1 MKKNV
6 FPAIDLID
14 GKCVRLLQGE
24 YSNETQYNDDPISQ
38 ALSFQEE
45 GASWIHVVDL
55 DAARTGIANNT
66 SVIENIVSR
75 LEIPVQVGG
84 GIRNLEAARSVF
96 DLGVTRVVIGT
107 AAIDKPSLVEE
118 VSSIGRV
125 AVGIDLRNKK
135 VAIHGLKTETV
146 SSYTDLFERFQEI
159 GVDAYIVTHIE
170 RDGTLEGPDIDAY
183 KELLSA
189 TTKDVIASGGVGSTN
204 DLRDLSRLSVDGRTL
219 SGVIIG
225 RAFYEGKFSLSEAIE
240 AFESI

>member
-24 YSNETQYNDDPISQ
+24 YSNEIQYNDDPISQ

-66 SVIENIVSR
+66 QIIEGIVSR
-75 LEIPVQVGG
+75 LEIPIQVGG
-84 GIRNLEAARSVF
+84 GIRSLDAARSVF
-96 DLGVTRVVIGT
+96 DSGVTRVVIGT
-107 AAIDKPSLVEE
+107 AAIDSPSLVEE
-118 VSSIGRV
+118 VTSIGRV
-125 AVGIDLRNKK
+125 AVGIDLRNKN
-135 VAIHGLKTETV
+135 VAIHGWKTATDLP
-146 SSYTDLFERFQEI
+146 YTHLFERFEEI
-159 GVDAYIVTHIE
+159 GIDAYIVTHIE

-183 KELLSA
+183 KELVSS
-189 TTKDVIASGGVGSTN
+189 TTKDVIASGGVGSTD

-225 RAFYEGKFSLSEAIE
+225 RAFYEGRFSLSEAIE

>member
-118 VSSIGRV
+118 VALIGRV
-125 AVGIDLRNKK
+125 ADGIDLRKIK
-135 VAIHGLKTETV
+135 VAIHGWITETG

>member
-66 SVIENIVSR
+66 SVIEDIVSR

-135 VAIHGLKTETV
+135 VAIHGWKTETGL
-146 SSYTDLFERFQEI
+146 SYADLF
-159 GVDAYIVTHIE
+159 
-170 RDGTLEGPDIDAY
+170 
-183 KELLSA
+183 
-189 TTKDVIASGGVGSTN
+189 
-204 DLRDLSRLSVDGRTL
+204 
-219 SGVIIG
+219 
-225 RAFYEGKFSLSEAIE
+225 
-240 AFESI
+240 

>member
-66 SVIENIVSR
+66 SIIENIVSR
-75 LEIPVQVGG
+75 LEIPIQVGG
-84 GIRNLEAARSVF
+84 GIRSLDAARSVF
-96 DLGVTRVVIGT
+96 ESGVTRVVIGT
-107 AAIDKPSLVEE
+107 AAIDTPSLVEE
-118 VSSIGRV
+118 VAAIGRV

-135 VAIHGLKTETV
+135 IAIHGCKTETDL
-146 SSYTDLFERFQEI
+146 SYTHLFERFQEI
-159 GVDAYIVTHIE
+159 DVDAYIITHIE

-183 KELLSA
+183 KELVSS

>member
-38 ALSFQEE
+38 ALSFQDE

-75 LEIPVQVGG
+75 LEIPIQVGG
-84 GIRNLEAARSVF
+84 GIRSLEAARSVF
-96 DLGVTRVVIGT
+96 DSGVTRVVIGT
-107 AAIDKPSLVEE
+107 AAIDTPSLLEE
-118 VSSIGRV
+118 VTTIGRV

-135 VAIHGLKTETV
+135 VAIHGWKTETDL
-146 SSYTDLFERFQEI
+146 SYTDLFERFQEI

-183 KELLSA
+183 KELVSS
-189 TTKDVIASGGVGSTN
+189 TTKDVIASGGVGSTD

>member
-24 YSNETQYNDDPISQ
+24 YSSETQYNDDPISQ

-75 LEIPVQVGG
+75 LEVPIQVGG
-84 GIRNLEAARSVF
+84 GIRSLEAARSVF

-107 AAIDKPSLVEE
+107 AAINTPSLVEE
-118 VSSIGRV
+118 VASIGRV

-135 VAIHGLKTETV
+135 VATHGWTTETDL
-146 SSYTDLFERFQEI
+146 SYTHLFERFQEI

-183 KELLSA
+183 KELVSS
-189 TTKDVIASGGVGSTN
+189 TTKDVIASGGVGSIN

-225 RAFYEGKFSLSEAIE
+225 RAFYEGNFSLPEAIE

>member
-118 VSSIGRV
+118 VALIGRV

-135 VAIHGLKTETV
+135 VAIHGWKTETGL
-146 SSYTDLFERFQEI
+146 SYTDLFERFQEI

>member
-118 VSSIGRV
+118 VASIGRV

-135 VAIHGLKTETV
+135 VAIHGWKTETG

-170 RDGTLEGPDIDAY
+170 RDGTLEGPDIEAY

>member
-24 YSNETQYNDDPISQ
+24 YSSETQYNDDPISQ
-38 ALSFQEE
+38 ALSFQDE

-75 LEIPVQVGG
+75 LEIPIQVGG
-84 GIRNLEAARSVF
+84 GIRSLEAARSVF
-96 DLGVTRVVIGT
+96 DSGVTRVVIGT
-107 AAIDKPSLVEE
+107 AAIDTPSLVEE
-118 VSSIGRV
+118 VTSIGRV

-135 VAIHGLKTETV
+135 VAIHGWKTETDL
-146 SSYTDLFERFQEI
+146 SYVHLFERFKEI

-183 KELLSA
+183 KELVSS

-204 DLRDLSRLSVDGRTL
+204 DLRELSRLSVDGRTL

-225 RAFYEGKFSLSEAIE
+225 RAFYEGTFSLSEAIE